1 MIVSAASQAQS
12 ATDFIMGIEHKE
24 SLQECQTSPEGMPL
38 TWARDMGLTPG
49 SPALP
54 TATRTATGLR
64 PSWNGSTAP
73 GRPTG
78 SPGHTGNPCRYEKPE
93 HSPAHLCAPAP
104 SSRSFASFAQAG
116 GRRVL
121 AAPAFG
127 TAANQRTFKDDP
139 RPGRPIERAVRP
151 ASVPSQFGGFTV
163 RRPAFSPAPWQ
174 NFARD
179 ALNCG
184 HCSGRRALRVLGPSA
199 IADAAIQRN
208 LPESSGFVRP
218 FFPSSPSPKPLLR
231 AKRKGGGI
239 CFDLSSGVLGNQF
252 RDSLNDPA
260 RQTGLSYFRVRFPGS
275 NDRQECTF
283 PRKSAEAGRWRSLSR
298 HSCACQARFGGSH
311 LFSNPP
317 TKQPQ

>member
-1 MIVSAASQAQS
+1 MKSQNIPQ
-12 ATDFIMGIEHKE
+12 
-24 SLQECQTSPEGMPL
+24 
-38 TWARDMGLTPG
+38 
-49 SPALP
+49 
-54 TATRTATGLR
+54 
-64 PSWNGSTAP
+64 
-73 GRPTG
+73 
-78 SPGHTGNPCRYEKPE
+78 HTLAHPRL
-93 HSPAHLCAPAP
+93 HRAHLHP
-104 SSRSFASFAQAG
+104 SLRQG

-127 TAANQRTFKDDP
+127 TAANQRTLKDDP
-139 RPGRPIERAVRP
+139 RPGRPIERAVRS

-163 RRPAFSPAPWQ
+163 KRPAFSAAPWQ
-174 NFARD
+174 NSAPN

-184 HCSGRRALRVLGPSA
+184 HCSGRRALRVLGPST
-199 IADAAIQRN
+199 IADAAIQRSF
-208 LPESSGFVRP
+208 PESSGFVRP
-218 FFPSSPSPKPLLR
+218 FCPSSPSHKPRLL

-239 CFDLSSGVLGNQF
+239 CFDLSTGVLGNQL

-260 RQTGLSYFRVRFPGS
+260 RQTGLSYLRVRFPGS

>member
-1 MIVSAASQAQS
+1 MAHPRL
-12 ATDFIMGIEHKE
+12 D
-24 SLQECQTSPEGMPL
+24 
-38 TWARDMGLTPG
+38 R
-49 SPALP
+49 
-54 TATRTATGLR
+54 
-64 PSWNGSTAP
+64 
-73 GRPTG
+73 
-78 SPGHTGNPCRYEKPE
+78 
-93 HSPAHLCAPAP
+93 AHLHP
-104 SSRSFASFAQAG
+104 SLAG

-121 AAPAFG
+121 AAPGFG
-127 TAANQRTFKDDP
+127 AAANQRNL
-139 RPGRPIERAVRP
+139 RRP
-151 ASVPSQFGGFTV
+151 AWLRPPIPSSLAPPRHPAPAGGIGGFTV

-174 NFARD
+174 NFAPN

-199 IADAAIQRN
+199 IADAAMQRSF
-208 LPESSGFVRP
+208 PESSGFVRP
-218 FFPSSPSPKPLLR
+218 FFPSSLSPKPLLR

-252 RDSLNDPA
+252 RDSLNHLA
-260 RQTGLSYFRVRFPGS
+260 RQTGLSYLRVRFPGS

-311 LFSNPP
+311 LFSTPP